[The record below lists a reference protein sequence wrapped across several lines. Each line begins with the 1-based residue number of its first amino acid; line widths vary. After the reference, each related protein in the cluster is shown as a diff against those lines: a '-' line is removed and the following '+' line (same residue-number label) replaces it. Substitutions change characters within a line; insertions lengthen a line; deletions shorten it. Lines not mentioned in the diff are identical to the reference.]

1 MEIAMKTY
9 LLAGLLVCACV
20 TGCAP
25 SVFVAGAAAGGAV
38 IYDPRDQT
46 TMLNDLKLDKKAQKI
61 FAETPEFSKQSSL
74 HFHSYNQN
82 LLITGQVSSIALQ
95 NRIDELSKT
104 IPGANMVYNQTRATA
119 QREDS
124 TTIKDTWITT
134 KVKSMLLAE
143 KGLRSNDFKIITDN
157 RIVYLMGLAS
167 QHNTDIAAR
176 IASQV
181 DGVAKVITLV
191 ETIT

>member
-1 MEIAMKTY
+1 MKTY
-9 LLAGLLVCACV
+9 LLAGLLACTCV

-61 FAETPEFSKQSSL
+61 FAEAPEFSKQSSL

-134 KVKSMLLAE
+134 KVKTMLLAE

-157 RIVYLMGLAS
+157 RIVYLMGL
-167 QHNTDIAAR
+167 
-176 IASQV
+176 
-181 DGVAKVITLV
+181 
-191 ETIT
+191 